1 MNRTHFESA
10 SVSPE
15 PNELGTSKMPTL
27 TPEQLVGDFENERD
41 AENKKCVRAQGG
53 VFISAYN
60 PRHTMAVDE
69 ERRHEAREHMRKWA
83 ATWWEAHGYRMI
95 IVNEATDAIA
105 VDPLPRAGEQK
116 NAGDSLRSPQI

>member
-1 MNRTHFESA
+1 MPHVESA

-27 TPEQLVGDFENERD
+27 TPEQLVGAFENERD
-41 AENKKCVRAQGG
+41 AEYEAQKGG

-60 PRHTMAVDE
+60 PRHTMAVDK

-83 ATWWEAHGYRMI
+83 AKWWEAHGYRMI
-95 IVNEATDAIA
+95 IVDEATDAIA

-116 NAGDSLRSPQI
+116 NAGDSLRSPKI